1 MQKVS
6 PDAIADK
13 EFDVVV
19 VGGGVAGALVA
30 KRVSH
35 AGRTVLL
42 LEAGT
47 GEENRNTEFT
57 EYLGYVNTFYAAD
70 IKIPQSPFQINPN
83 ANEALETD
91 VIPGGTPYSYATV
104 PDSYFK
110 QRGRDPF
117 LSTYTRYL
125 GGTTLHWVGTSL
137 RMLPE
142 DFELYSRYGV
152 GRDWPISY
160 RDLMPYYDLAELELA
175 VSADVDDQRYLGIEF
190 TPDYQYPMHRV
201 PLSWGDKVLGAAVD
215 GMAVRMDG
223 ESYDLSVTSTP
234 AARNS
239 TPNTSYVPPPG
250 AVNPRVGYEPDGAVG
265 NPAIGHRC
273 MGNSSCT
280 PICPIQAKYNA
291 RKTLIRT
298 HHDRTTIVTQAVVTE
313 LLREPGSDAIGGV
326 KFKHYASPDAKEFTE
341 HVARGKTYVLAAHA
355 VENAKILHVSN
366 LANGSDQVGRN
377 LMDHPCVLMWAL
389 APKWYGGYRGP
400 VSTAGIESLRGGSFR
415 AKHGA
420 FRIEIG
426 NDGWSWPVN
435 GPFPTVTSLVQ
446 NGVFGTELR
455 HRLFDQC
462 ARQFRI
468 ASLVEQLPDPANRVT
483 FDPKVRDSR
492 GDLRPIITYSID
504 DYVKAG
510 AAAAFEVGLSIFD
523 RFRAEDATKYS
534 PADSGSFLWKGKTYE
549 YQGAGHLIG
558 THRMGDSPHSSV
570 VDARQRSW
578 DHHNLYLVGCGNF
591 VTEATSNP
599 TLTLAA
605 LTLMAADNV
614 LADLGGR

>member
-1 MQKVS
+1 MQRVPPS
-6 PDAIADK
+6 AIADK

-30 KRVSH
+30 KRMSH

-47 GEENRNTEFT
+47 GEEDRNSAFS
-57 EYLGYVNTFYAAD
+57 EYLGYVDTFYAAD
-70 IKIPQSPFQINPN
+70 IKIPQAPFTINPN

-91 VIPGGTPYSYATV
+91 IGPGKTPFSYANAPTA
-104 PDSYFK
+104 YFD
-110 QRGRDPF
+110 QRGHDPF

-142 DFELYSRYGV
+142 DFELHTRFGV
-152 GRDWPISY
+152 GRDWPIKYS
-160 RDLMPYYDLAELELA
+160 DLMPYYDVAELELA

-190 TPDYQYPMHRV
+190 TPGYQYPMHRI
-201 PLSWGDKVLGAAVD
+201 PLSWGDQRLGAAVD
-215 GMAVRMDG
+215 GMNVRLGG
-223 ESYDLSVTSTP
+223 EKYGLSVTSTP
-234 AARNS
+234 QARNG
-239 TPNTSYVPPPG
+239 TPNTSYVPPPS
-250 AVNPRVGYEPDGAVG
+250 AVNPRIGYEPDGAVG

-298 HHDRTTIVTQAVVTE
+298 HHERTTIVTQAVVTK
-313 LLREPGSDAIGGV
+313 LLRKSGSDKIAGV
-326 KFKHYASPDAKEFTE
+326 SFKHYASPDATTFTE

-355 VENAKILHVSN
+355 VENAKILLVSG

-389 APKWYGGYRGP
+389 APVSYGGYRGP
-400 VSTAGIESLRGGSFR
+400 VSTAGIESLRGGKFR
-415 AKHGA
+415 ANHGA

-435 GPFPTVTSLVQ
+435 GPTPSVTKLVQ
-446 NGVFGTELR
+446 DGVFGGELR
-455 HRLFDQC
+455 RRLFDQC
-462 ARQFRI
+462 SREFRI
-468 ASLVEQLPDPANRVT
+468 ASLVEQLPDPSNRVT

-510 AAAAFEVGLSIFD
+510 AAAAYDVGLAIF
-523 RFRAEDATKYS
+523 RQFGAENATKYS
-534 PADSGSFLWKGKTYE
+534 SGDSGSFTWDERVLE
-549 YQGAGHLIG
+549 YQGAGHLVG
-558 THRMGDSPHSSV
+558 THRMGGSRNSSV

-578 DHHNLYLVGCGNF
+578 DHPNLYLVGCGNF

-614 LADLGGR
+614 LADLGS